1 MNKIAYRMLIGACLA
16 TGSVCAQ
23 QSGQLSWPTPQ
34 TVTIPVKGTL
44 SSTNEASV
52 SVVLRLFDRE
62 FGGAK
67 LYEER
72 QTVEV
77 VDGVFVAFVG
87 QGTREGV
94 PKNVTDSHPVVY
106 AEWSLAS
113 SASIVPEQRV
123 SVMHTRT
130 NTAIAP
136 NAVSVSVPVDM
147 SICFTCGGSWP
158 IFSGMS
164 RNGGITAAER
174 RVTERGAACS
184 GPLLN
189 RPDTLVFHCSR

>member
-1 MNKIAYRMLIGACLA
+1 MAN
-16 TGSVCAQ
+16 
-23 QSGQLSWPTPQ
+23 PQ
-34 TVTIPVKGTL
+34 TITIPVKGTL

-189 RPDTLVFHCSR
+189 RPDTLVFYCSR